1 MVYYSPLQDCTR
13 KNLIRDTDA
22 MALLNSSLSISGK
35 WQGQYSYGYSK
46 QLRDFSFELN
56 ETGPGDYAGRMF
68 DDKELPSGNLVGR
81 FKNPILNLSRESSTR
96 SWLKVYEP
104 TAFRGEIS
112 DDGRSLSGVWT
123 NSASTGS
130 WRAERV
136 GAAAGDDEI
145 DRSENDFAK
154 VAGVSEEPPFQ
165 PEAENPPPDMSDG
178 NPAAI
183 DWPMPM
189 LLRQAAV
196 APVLP
201 SLFNSGR
208 DQSIAPSI
216 SVDTISSD
224 SVKSLNIDDRSS
236 NTNSFLSN
244 PAFSFPSADPAPT
257 STVSQDVLPSKALQS
272 STGEICCSRC
282 GAPKGDFGFCLK
294 CGHSFGL
301 SQ

>member
-1 MVYYSPLQDCTR
+1 
-13 KNLIRDTDA
+13 
-22 MALLNSSLSISGK
+22 MALLNSSLSLSGK

-46 QLRDFSFELN
+46 QLRDFSFELD
-56 ETGPGDYAGRMF
+56 ETSPGDYAGRMF
-68 DDKELPSGNLVGR
+68 DDKQSSAGNLLGR
-81 FKNPILNLSRESSTR
+81 FKNPILNLSRESSTK

-112 DDGRSLSGVWT
+112 DDGRTLTGVWT

-136 GAAAGDDEI
+136 GNATGQNEI
-145 DRSENDFAK
+145 DQSENDFAQ
-154 VAGVSEEPPFQ
+154 VAGVSEDSPFA
-165 PEAENPPPDMSDG
+165 PEVENSSNMSDSNPP
-178 NPAAI
+178 AI
-183 DWPMPM
+183 DLPDSSPW
-189 LLRQAAV
+189 RQTAA

-201 SLFNSGR
+201 SVFNTDR

-216 SVDTISSD
+216 SLDTISSD

-236 NTNSFLSN
+236 NTNTFSSN
-244 PAFSFPSADPAPT
+244 PAVSFPSAGSFPD
-257 STVSQDVLPSKALQS
+257 STPSRDVPPSQASQS
-272 STGEICCSRC
+272 SPDATYCSRC

-301 SQ
+301 PQ